1 MQSKLQELTE
11 KIYKEGV
18 DKANKE
24 AEDIVNQAKKEAEK
38 IVQDAKKEADQ
49 TVDQA
54 QKDAEELK
62 RKVQAEVKQASFQ
75 TLRTVEQNITN
86 LISSK
91 VVDEPVKKSFQD
103 QEFMKKLIQDVIK
116 NWDASNPQSD
126 LSLIL
131 PEKGQQGLVDYFK
144 SSAKK
149 LIDGE
154 LDVTVD
160 SKIKAGFKIGPA
172 DGSYQVSF
180 KEEDFENLI
189 KYYLR
194 PKTVEFLYGEK

>member
-54 QKDAEELK
+54 QKDADELK

-91 VVDEPVKKSFQD
+91 VVDEPVKKSFKE
-103 QEFMKKLIQDVIK
+103 QEFMKKLIEEVIK
-116 NWDASNPQSD
+116 NWNASNPQSD

-131 PEKGQQGLVDYFK
+131 PEKDQQELVDYLK

-149 LIDGE
+149 LMDGG

-194 PKTVEFLYGEK
+194 PKTVEFLYGKK

>member
-38 IVQDAKKEADQ
+38 IVQDAKKEAEQ

-54 QKDAEELK
+54 QKDADELK
-62 RKVQAEVKQASFQ
+62 KKVQAEVKQASFQ

-91 VVDEPVKKSFQD
+91 VVDEPVKKSFKE
-103 QEFMKKLIQDVIK
+103 QEFMKKLIEEVIK
-116 NWDASNPQSD
+116 NWNASNPQSD

-131 PEKGQQGLVDYFK
+131 PEKDQQELVDYLK

-149 LIDGE
+149 LMDGG

-194 PKTVEFLYGEK
+194 PKTVEFLYGKK

>member
-54 QKDAEELK
+54 QKDADELK
-62 RKVQAEVKQASFQ
+62 KKVQAEVKQASFQ

-91 VVDEPVKKSFQD
+91 VVDEPVKKSFKE
-103 QEFMKKLIQDVIK
+103 QEFMKKLIEEVIK
-116 NWDASNPQSD
+116 NWNASNPQSD

-131 PEKGQQGLVDYFK
+131 PEKDQQELVDYLK

-149 LIDGE
+149 LMDGG

-194 PKTVEFLYGEK
+194 PKTVEFLYGKK